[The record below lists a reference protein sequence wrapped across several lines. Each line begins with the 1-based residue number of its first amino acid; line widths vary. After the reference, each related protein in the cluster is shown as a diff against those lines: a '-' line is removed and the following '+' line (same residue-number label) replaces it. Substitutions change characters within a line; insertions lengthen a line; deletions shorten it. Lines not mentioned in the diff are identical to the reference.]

1 MSIKWNGL
9 STKDKVSFII
19 KTLEESEV
27 SITDFARLTN
37 ISRTSLY
44 AWKKGQNVAD
54 KLRLSVAFN
63 YALRLAKAVENKRL
77 PLVGMYSV
85 AERIKTLK
93 VIIAEMNGEMR
104 G

>member
-1 MSIKWNGL
+1 MNKIE
-9 STKDKVSFII
+9 KVSFII

-27 SITDFARLTN
+27 SITDFSRLTN

-44 AWKKGQNVAD
+44 VWKKGQNGAD

-85 AERIKTLK
+85 AERLKTLRG
-93 VIIAEMNGEMR
+93 IIATANEEMR